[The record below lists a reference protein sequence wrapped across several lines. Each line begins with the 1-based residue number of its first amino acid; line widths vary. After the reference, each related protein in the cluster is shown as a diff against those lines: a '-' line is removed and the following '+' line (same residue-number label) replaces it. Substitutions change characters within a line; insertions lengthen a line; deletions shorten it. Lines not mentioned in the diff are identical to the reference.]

1 MSFEPFSAK
10 SATVRPGRVTEK
22 KEQDNIIVTKVLISL
37 ICREAPTGPI
47 WPKCYMVGYV
57 RDLITCAKFQVEI
70 FMGYNFTEGRI
81 FDFSID
87 FCMGLTTVQR

>member
-1 MSFEPFSAK
+1 
-10 SATVRPGRVTEK
+10 
-22 KEQDNIIVTKVLISL
+22 
-37 ICREAPTGPI
+37 
-47 WPKCYMVGYV
+47 MVGYV